1 MKNIDLLPVRN
12 YIGLFFLSI
21 TIVLIVKIVFNMLAL
36 GFIDAIWDLNSIQ
49 IFNDLNS
56 KEFKFIYAHKA
67 LAFFDQLGTFLVP
80 SVIFLFLLKTFSLNY
95 RTPNNK
101 DLIKC
106 LLYFVV
112 LLGLAQLLLLVSNYI
127 GYDFLPI
134 EIKNF
139 LKEQQDF
146 NTKIQEGFI
155 SKSFRSFLFNVLLLS
170 ILPAIGEELFFRGI
184 LQKICIGIFKNNITG
199 IVVTSLIFGMLH
211 FQIENL
217 LSIIFAS
224 ILLGLIYDYSKNIL
238 LTILLHFGFNFFS
251 LISMQGLK
259 MELISENNLENFS
272 NYIMIPI
279 GLGMLTYLIIK
290 KIFWKKDLFLSVD

>member
-21 TIVLIVKIVFNMLAL
+21 TIVLIVKIIFNMLAL
-36 GFIDAIWDLNSIQ
+36 GFIDAIWDLSSIQ

-80 SVIFLFLLKTFSLNY
+80 SIIFLFLLKTFSLHY
-95 RTPNNK
+95 RTPTK
-101 DLIKC
+101 SDLTKC

-112 LLGLAQLLLLVSNYI
+112 LLGVAQLFLLISTYV

-134 EIKNF
+134 EIKNY

-146 NTKIQEGFI
+146 NTRIQEGFI

-184 LQKICIGIFKNNITG
+184 LQKICIGIFKNNIAG
-199 IVVTSLIFGMLH
+199 IGVTSLVFGMLH

-217 LSIIFAS
+217 LSIVFAS
-224 ILLGLIYDYSKNIL
+224 ILLGLIYDYSKNIF

-259 MELISENNLENFS
+259 MGLISENNLEIFS
-272 NYIMIPI
+272 NYVMIPI
-279 GLGMLTYLIIK
+279 GMGMLTYLIIK

>member
-36 GFIDAIWDLNSIQ
+36 GFIDAIWDLSNIQ

-56 KEFKFIYAHKA
+56 REFKFIYAHKA

-80 SVIFLFLLKTFSLNY
+80 SVIFLFLLKTFSLY
-95 RTPNNK
+95 YKTPNK
-101 DLIKC
+101 SDLTKC
-106 LLYFVV
+106 LLYFIV
-112 LLGLAQLLLLVSNYI
+112 LLGVAQLFLLISTYV

-146 NTKIQEGFI
+146 NTRIQEGFI
-155 SKSFRSFLFNVLLLS
+155 SKTFRSFLFNIVLLS
-170 ILPAIGEELFFRGI
+170 ILPALGEELFFRGI
-184 LQKICIGIFKNNITG
+184 LQKICIGIFKNNFAG
-199 IVVTSLIFGMLH
+199 IGVTSFVFGMLH

-251 LISMQGLK
+251 LISMQGVK
-259 MELISENNLENFS
+259 MELISENNLEFFS
-272 NYIMIPI
+272 NYVIVPL

>member
-36 GFIDAIWDLNSIQ
+36 GFIDAIWDLSSIQ
-49 IFNDLNS
+49 ILNDLNS

-95 RTPNNK
+95 RTPNK
-101 DLIKC
+101 SDLIKC
-106 LLYFVV
+106 LLYFIV
-112 LLGLAQLLLLVSNYI
+112 LLGVAQLFLLISTYV

-146 NTKIQEGFI
+146 NTRIQEGFI
-155 SKSFRSFLFNVLLLS
+155 SKSFRSFLFNVVLLS

-184 LQKICIGIFKNNITG
+184 LQKICIGIFKNNIAG
-199 IVVTSLIFGMLH
+199 IGVTSLVFGMLH

-259 MELISENNLENFS
+259 MELISENNLEIFS
-272 NYIMIPI
+272 NYVMIPT
-279 GLGMLTYLIIK
+279 GMGMLTYLIIK
-290 KIFWKKDLFLSVD
+290 KIFWKKDLFFSVD

>member
-36 GFIDAIWDLNSIQ
+36 GFIDGIWDLSSIQ

-80 SVIFLFLLKTFSLNY
+80 SVIFLFLLKTFSLDY
-95 RTPNNK
+95 RTPNK
-101 DLIKC
+101 VDLTKC

-112 LLGLAQLLLLVSNYI
+112 LLGVAQLFLLISNYV
-127 GYDFLPI
+127 GFEFLPI

-155 SKSFRSFLFNVLLLS
+155 SESFKSFLFNILLLS

-184 LQKICIGIFKNNITG
+184 LQKICIGIFKNNIAG
-199 IVVTSLIFGMLH
+199 IGVTSLVFGMLH

-238 LTILLHFGFNFFS
+238 LTILLHFGFNLFS
-251 LISMQGLK
+251 LISMQGIK
-259 MELISENNLENFS
+259 MEIISENNLVNFS
-272 NYIMIPI
+272 NYVIIPL

>member
-67 LAFFDQLGTFLVP
+67 LAFFDQIGTFLVP
-80 SVIFLFLLKTFSLNY
+80 SVIFLFILKTFSLHY
-95 RTPNNK
+95 RVPNK
-101 DLIKC
+101 SDLTKC
-106 LLYFVV
+106 LFYFIV
-112 LLGLAQLLLLVSNYI
+112 LLGFAQLFLLISTYV

-155 SKSFRSFLFNVLLLS
+155 SKSFRSFLFNILLLS

-184 LQKICIGIFKNNITG
+184 LQKICIGIFKNNIAG
-199 IVVTSLIFGMLH
+199 IGVTSLIFGMLH

-224 ILLGLIYDYSKNIL
+224 ILLGLIYEYSKNIL

-259 MELISENNLENFS
+259 MELISENNLEVFS
-272 NYIMIPI
+272 SYVIIPL
-279 GLGMLTYLIIK
+279 GVGMLTYLIIK

>member
-1 MKNIDLLPVRN
+1 MKKIDLLPVRN

-36 GFIDAIWDLNSIQ
+36 EFIDAIWDLNSIQ

-56 KEFKFIYAHKA
+56 KEFKFIFAHKA
-67 LAFFDQLGTFLVP
+67 LAFFDQIGTFLVP

-279 GLGMLTYLIIK
+279 GLGMLIYLIIK

>member
-1 MKNIDLLPVRN
+1 MKNKNLLPVRN
-12 YIGLFFLSI
+12 YYSLFFLFF
-21 TIVLIVKIVFNMLAL
+21 TIVLISFIVFNMIAL
-36 GFIDAIWDLNSIQ
+36 GFIDLIWDINSTEIYRD
-49 IFNDLNS
+49 IGA

-67 LAFFDQLGTFLVP
+67 LTFFNQLGTFLLP
-80 SVIFLFLLKTFSLNY
+80 SVIFLFLLKTFSLHY
-95 RTPNNK
+95 RAPNK
-101 DLIKC
+101 SDLKKC

-112 LLGLAQLLLLVSNYI
+112 LLGFAQLFLLISNYV

-155 SKSFRSFLFNVLLLS
+155 SKSFSSFLFNIVLLS

-184 LQKICIGIFKNNITG
+184 LQKICIGIFKNNIAG
-199 IVVTSLIFGMLH
+199 IGVTSLVFGMLH

-224 ILLGLIYDYSKNIL
+224 ILLGLIYYYSKNIL

-259 MELISENNLENFS
+259 MELISENNLEIFS
-272 NYIMIPI
+272 NYVMIPI
-279 GLGMLTYLIIK
+279 GMGMLTYLIIK

>member
-1 MKNIDLLPVRN
+1 M
-12 YIGLFFLSI
+12 
-21 TIVLIVKIVFNMLAL
+21 
-36 GFIDAIWDLNSIQ
+36 
-49 IFNDLNS
+49 
-56 KEFKFIYAHKA
+56 
-67 LAFFDQLGTFLVP
+67 P

-95 RTPNNK
+95 RTPNK
-101 DLIKC
+101 SDLIKC
-106 LLYFVV
+106 LLYFIV
-112 LLGLAQLLLLVSNYI
+112 LLGVAQLFLLISNYV

-134 EIKNF
+134 DVKKF

-155 SKSFRSFLFNVLLLS
+155 STSFRSFLFNIVLLS

-184 LQKICIGIFKNNITG
+184 LQKTCIGIFKNNIAG
-199 IVVTSLIFGMLH
+199 IGVTSLVFGMLH

-251 LISMQGLK
+251 LISMQGIR
-259 MELISENNLENFS
+259 MELISENNLEIFS
-272 NYIMIPI
+272 NYVMIPL

-290 KIFWKKDLFLSVD
+290 KIFWKKDLFISVD

>member
-1 MKNIDLLPVRN
+1 MKNKDLLPVKN

-36 GFIDAIWDLNSIQ
+36 GFIDSIWDLNSIQ
-49 IFNDLNS
+49 IFKDLNS

-80 SVIFLFLLKTFSLNY
+80 SFIFLFLLKTFPLNY
-95 RTPNNK
+95 STPK
-101 DLIKC
+101 KQDLIKC
-106 LLYFVV
+106 SLYFIV
-112 LLGLAQLLLLVSNYI
+112 LLGFAQLLLLISTYI

-139 LKEQQDF
+139 LKEQQEF
-146 NTKIQEGFI
+146 NSKLQEGFI
-155 SKSFRSFLFNVLLLS
+155 SKSFISFLFNVLLLS

-184 LQKICIGIFKNNITG
+184 LQKICIGMFKNNITG
-199 IVVTSLIFGMLH
+199 IIVTSLVFGMLH

-238 LTILLHFGFNFFS
+238 LTIILHFGFNFFS
-251 LISMQGLK
+251 LISMQSLK
-259 MELISENNLENFS
+259 MGLISENNLEYFS
-272 NYIMIPI
+272 NYIMIPV

-290 KIFWKKDLFLSVD
+290 KVFWKKELLLSVD

>member
-36 GFIDAIWDLNSIQ
+36 GFIDAIWDLSSIQ

-80 SVIFLFLLKTFSLNY
+80 SIIFLFLLKSFSLHY
-95 RTPNNK
+95 RKPNK
-101 DLIKC
+101 SDLRKC
-106 LLYFVV
+106 LLYFIV
-112 LLGLAQLLLLVSNYI
+112 LLGVAQLFLLISTYV

-146 NTKIQEGFI
+146 NTRIQEGFI
-155 SKSFRSFLFNVLLLS
+155 SKSFRSFLFNVVLLS

-184 LQKICIGIFKNNITG
+184 LQKICIGVFKNNIAG
-199 IVVTSLIFGMLH
+199 IGVTSLVFGMLH

-251 LISMQGLK
+251 LLSMQGLK
-259 MELISENNLENFS
+259 MELISENNLEIFS
-272 NYIMIPI
+272 NYVMIPI
-279 GLGMLTYLIIK
+279 GMGMLTYLIIK
-290 KIFWKKDLFLSVD
+290 KIFWKKDLFFSVD

>member
-36 GFIDAIWDLNSIQ
+36 EFIDAIWDLNSVQ

-56 KEFKFIYAHKA
+56 KEFEFIYAHKA
-67 LAFFDQLGTFLVP
+67 LAFFDQVGTFLVP
-80 SVIFLFLLKTFSLNY
+80 SVIFLFLLKTFSINY
-95 RTPNNK
+95 KTPNNK

-112 LLGLAQLLLLVSNYI
+112 LLGVAQLLLLISNYV

-199 IVVTSLIFGMLH
+199 IVITSLVFGMLH

>member
-36 GFIDAIWDLNSIQ
+36 EFIDAIWDLNSVQ

-56 KEFKFIYAHKA
+56 KEFEFIYAHKA
-67 LAFFDQLGTFLVP
+67 LAFFDQVGTFLVP
-80 SVIFLFLLKTFSLNY
+80 SVIFLFLLKTFSINY

-112 LLGLAQLLLLVSNYI
+112 LLGVAQLLLLISNYV

-199 IVVTSLIFGMLH
+199 IVITSLVFGMLH

>member
-36 GFIDAIWDLNSIQ
+36 GFIDAIWDLSSIQ
-49 IFNDLNS
+49 IFNDLS
-56 KEFKFIYAHKA
+56 SREFKFIYAHKA
-67 LAFFDQLGTFLVP
+67 LAFFDQLGTFLMP
-80 SVIFLFLLKTFSLNY
+80 SVIFLFLLKTFSLHY
-95 RTPNNK
+95 RNPNK
-101 DLIKC
+101 SDLTKC
-106 LLYFVV
+106 LLYFIV
-112 LLGLAQLLLLVSNYI
+112 LLGVAQLFLLISTYV

-146 NTKIQEGFI
+146 NTRIQEGFI
-155 SKSFRSFLFNVLLLS
+155 SKTFRSFLFNIVLLS
-170 ILPAIGEELFFRGI
+170 ILPALGEELFFRGI
-184 LQKICIGIFKNNITG
+184 LQKICIGIFKNNFAG
-199 IVVTSLIFGMLH
+199 IGVTSFVFGMLH

-251 LISMQGLK
+251 LISMKGLK
-259 MELISENNLENFS
+259 TELISENNLEFFS
-272 NYIMIPI
+272 NYVIVPL

-290 KIFWKKDLFLSVD
+290 KIFWKKDLFLSID

>member
-36 GFIDAIWDLNSIQ
+36 EFIDAIWDLNSVQ

-56 KEFKFIYAHKA
+56 KEFEFIYAHKA
-67 LAFFDQLGTFLVP
+67 LAFFDQVGTFLVP
-80 SVIFLFLLKTFSLNY
+80 SVIFLFLLKTFSINY

-112 LLGLAQLLLLVSNYI
+112 LLGLAQLLLLISNYV

-199 IVVTSLIFGMLH
+199 IVITSLVFGMLH